1 MERIINLF
9 KLQNIT
15 ITVIPGNLQNR
26 LLESQLLAELLLIW
40 SFDARNTF
48 KEQTT
53 KV

>member
-1 MERIINLF
+1 SLNY
-9 KLQNIT
+9 KNIT
-15 ITVIPGNLQNR
+15 ITVIPSNLQNR
-26 LLESQLLAELLLIW
+26 FVESLLLAELLLIW